1 MRCHA
6 SKVHTGTSSTC
17 LSLVQRGSYSEEH
30 KESKETDSPLQTTM
44 TASLSSRRGT
54 ESQWDAAVCR
64 FVAAAH
70 PSQTDTDGGTDRL
83 CTAEQ
88 NSIVDFGLTETHC

>member
-1 MRCHA
+1 
-6 SKVHTGTSSTC
+6 
-17 LSLVQRGSYSEEH
+17 
-30 KESKETDSPLQTTM
+30 M